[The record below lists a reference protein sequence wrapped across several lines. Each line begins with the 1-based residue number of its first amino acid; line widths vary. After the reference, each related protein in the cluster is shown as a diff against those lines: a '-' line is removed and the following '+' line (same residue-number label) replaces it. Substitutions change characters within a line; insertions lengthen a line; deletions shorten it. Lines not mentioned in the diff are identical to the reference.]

1 MFSEEYKRSPQI
13 NLICLTAIIICAILW
28 FAAPFL
34 AVNVLTLG
42 NQPSGLQFIMGNTT
56 YPGNLVGLTS
66 FGAAIASLIG
76 IILIFLC
83 TLIKKDNASHII
95 AILMEIPML
104 VAFIDLLIWAA
115 DDPGDTFSMIIK
127 AVGIGFWGIFALFFI
142 IILATR
148 RKDGKKAT

>member
-13 NLICLTAIIICAILW
+13 NLICLAAIIICAILW

-56 YPGNLVGLTS
+56 YPGNLIGLTS

-142 IILATR
+142 VILATR